1 VLAHEVPVV
10 GQQARERRIGP
21 IVENVTERVQR
32 RYRGDV
38 IVWVVRRRDER
49 SHGAAAVSRRSCACD
64 TVRCPEGIEEK
75 RSGTNLVQRMFH
87 KHMLI

>member
-38 IVWVVRRRDER
+38 IVWVVRRRDEC
-49 SHGAAAVSRRSCACD
+49 SHGPAAVSRRSRAGD
-64 TVRCPEGIEEK
+64 TIRSPEGVEEK
-75 RSGTNLVQRMFH
+75 RSGANLVQRMFH
-87 KHMLI
+87 RHMHI